1 MLRVFAGRTS
11 LKQRYKLEGTQEQGW
26 QAQAPHKTKQSPA
39 CKGADTRRGGN
50 SLEPTLTRS
59 GYASLQRQHQRHSLK
74 SHKHSQ
80 NGTYRVLMCLHRPLI
95 QLSLRRFARRQ
106 ACGKRVPGQR
116 ARRGCCANAVLSMSA
131 DLHANPAKSK
141 PHGGIVTA
149 QRLRVFTHHFTNVQR
164 GWSAGSGH
172 VERLGERCAVCL
184 HAALLSCCVGTAC
197 VCLCE
202 PHCAATR
209 CKKLL
214 YFTCPPHA
222 EDKAASV
229 CHSLPCVLPSP
240 VSLQRDCANLV
251 QALPY
256 EDTGYAARKP
266 GPLFLRQNS
275 PKPQFARALAK
286 THQWLLN

>member
-131 DLHANPAKSK
+131 DLHANPWQACQEQTSWGHCDCAAAEGFHPPLYKC
-141 PHGGIVTA
+141 TA
-149 QRLRVFTHHFTNVQR
+149 R
-164 GWSAGSGH
+164 
-172 VERLGERCAVCL
+172 VERWKWARGEIGGALRCLPACRLAQLLCRHSMCL
-184 HAALLSCCVGTAC
+184 
-197 VCLCE
+197 
-202 PHCAATR
+202 
-209 CKKLL
+209 
-214 YFTCPPHA
+214 
-222 EDKAASV
+222 
-229 CHSLPCVLPSP
+229 
-240 VSLQRDCANLV
+240 
-251 QALPY
+251 
-256 EDTGYAARKP
+256 
-266 GPLFLRQNS
+266 PL
-275 PKPQFARALAK
+275 
-286 THQWLLN
+286 